1 MYRLSARSAFIWT
14 VLAVTV
20 CLFLTWQYLD
30 TGTMAPNKA
39 ALIVPALKKQTA
51 TVIMAHGLGDR
62 LVRSLGIYKSKKA
75 NSCLVSGAGW

>member
-1 MYRLSARSAFIWT
+1 
-14 VLAVTV
+14 
-20 CLFLTWQYLD
+20 
-30 TGTMAPNKA
+30 MAPNKA

>member
-1 MYRLSARSAFIWT
+1 MYRLSTRSVFIWT
-14 VLAVTV
+14 VLAATV
-20 CLFLTWQYLD
+20 CLLLFWQYLG
-30 TGTMAPNKA
+30 TSTMAPNKA

-62 LVRSLGIYKSKKA
+62 LVRSLGVYKSRKA